1 MEPVPPPDRPVTDRE
16 HRILAA
22 VNAGE
27 VMEGS
32 ELTDGDIAAA
42 LRVLRGQ
49 STAEQERDRILDE
62 LAAARSGR
70 ESDAP
75 NSQPSGLRAPRPVG
89 RDLP

>member
-1 MEPVPPPDRPVTDRE
+1 MDSVPPADRPVTARE

-22 VNAGE
+22 AAAGE

-32 ELTDGDIAAA
+32 GLTDGDIAAA

-49 STAEQERDRILDE
+49 STAEEEVARMLAE

-70 ESDAP
+70 EPDAP
-75 NSQPSGLRAPRPVG
+75 SSQPSGLETPGPRE